1 MSNSSLPSIPPSSP
15 NLLSFQPTSST
26 LRVNA
31 YWFLSL
37 ALSMTCALIATLV
50 QQWGRRFLQEVN
62 RHPAAYKRARIRS
75 FLFQG
80 LQTFKMPV
88 VVDAVPTLLHV
99 SLSLFFIGLVEFLYP
114 INHLLAYILLFV
126 FAVWTLLYGM
136 TIVVPSCYLH
146 CPYQTPLSHLWWR
159 MRVLWLPVLR
169 FMRLLWQP
177 VLQLRRLPWC
187 LAVGY
192 IPVRLL
198 WHLRHAMAMQP
209 ETWEGDLANAREI
222 LAVTDSRGRTR
233 RDDWALRW
241 TVEQLDEDHELE
253 PFIQG
258 FPDFIK
264 STKVENGPK
273 RLHIF
278 RTLQSCN
285 VNGILGVSQQQR
297 YMACLDVIQLSA
309 P

>member
-1 MSNSSLPSIPPSSP
+1 
-15 NLLSFQPTSST
+15 
-26 LRVNA
+26 
-31 YWFLSL
+31 
-37 ALSMTCALIATLV
+37 
-50 QQWGRRFLQEVN
+50 
-62 RHPAAYKRARIRS
+62 
-75 FLFQG
+75 
-80 LQTFKMPV
+80 MPV

-273 RLHIF
+273 RLHRLLVYGLGGRIF

-297 YMACLDVIQLSA
+297 YMACLDVIQLSV